1 MVLPALSKEPGPKN
15 KMNPENMEAAQD
27 AFDDALSG
35 METERLKEI
44 LEERGYKVEK
54 IREVEE

>member
-1 MVLPALSKEPGPKN
+1 
-15 KMNPENMEAAQD
+15 MNPETMEAAQD
-27 AFDDALSG
+27 RVDEALSG

-54 IREVEE
+54 IREAEE

>member
-1 MVLPALSKEPGPKN
+1 
-15 KMNPENMEAAQD
+15 MNPENTEAAQD
-27 AFDDALSG
+27 CLNDALSG

-54 IREVEE
+54 IREGEE